1 MTKNEEE
8 LKKEILEG
16 GLKEKELRRELEEFK
31 REKKRIRQ
39 MLGQIGGKNTSKR
52 HIIIN
57 GSFLIL
63 ILILFF
69 LELTTHFLP
78 SNISLEISVLLVSIK
93 IVWMIHSQQK
103 VSHFEFWILNSIEF
117 KVNEIS
123 KRIRKIEKEVK
134 EIKKNEIRR
143 KECQ

>member
-1 MTKNEEE
+1 MTINEEK

-16 GLKEKELRRELEEFK
+16 ELKGQELRRELDEFK
-31 REKKRIRQ
+31 REKKRVRE
-39 MLGQIGGKNTSKR
+39 MLGQIGGKDTSKK
-52 HIIIN
+52 HMIIN
-57 GSFLIL
+57 LSFLIL
-63 ILILFF
+63 ILVLFF

-117 KVNEIS
+117 KINEMS
-123 KRIRKIEKEVK
+123 KRIKKVEKELK
-134 EIKKNEIRR
+134 EIAKK
-143 KECQ
+143 